1 MTPITHANGR
11 TKMNGLYFTEECS
24 WDQTLPAYLQDILFS
39 SDSFGARYCQ
49 LREEAKSNLHSDSNK
64 IRCYLGTYFP
74 RSFCESH
81 NVHTLLLGLD
91 PIRHEWLNKTEL
103 NVLDFGSGTGGNLFG
118 LLHALT
124 GIGIR
129 AKIHVYS
136 IEGNTEALSRQADLL
151 EHVRKHSGIRIEFH
165 RILKVFPNEPS
176 AFACEFRDVIDVLPQ
191 QFDLIMAWKS
201 LSELFIADQTS
212 IRGSYGHFLEAC
224 GPRLSCDGV
233 ISMLDVTIK
242 SRGRW
247 LPTVMSQ
254 ELSRY
259 MRQHDDI
266 ELIMPFG
273 CAQKQGPC
281 SPAGCYPKFN
291 FPVVHRQCAHDRT
304 KFSYFAMGRSDLAS
318 SIRDIIPDAMPCPE
332 ECGRNQTP
340 RPVPPLR
347 LMEIR

>member
-1 MTPITHANGR
+1 
-11 TKMNGLYFTEECS
+11 MNGLYFTEECP
-24 WDQTLPAYLQDILFS
+24 WDHTLPAYLQDILFS
-39 SDSFGARYCQ
+39 SDYFDARYCQ
-49 LREEAKSNLHSDSNK
+49 LREEAKSNLHSDSDK

-91 PIRHEWLNKTEL
+91 PIRRELLNKTEL
-103 NVLDFGSGTGGNLFG
+103 NVLDFGSGTGGNICG

-124 GIGIR
+124 DLGIKP
-129 AKIHVYS
+129 KIQVYS

-151 EHVRKHSGIRIEFH
+151 EHVREHSGIAIELH
-165 RILKVFPNEPS
+165 RIHKVFSNEPL
-176 AFACEFRDVIDVLPQ
+176 AFACEFRNVMDELPQ
-191 QFDLIMAWKS
+191 EFDLIMAWKS

-212 IRGSYGHFLEAC
+212 IRGSYGHFLEVC

-304 KFSYFAMGRSDLAS
+304 KFSYFAMGRNDLAS

-332 ECGRNQTP
+332 ECGRNHTP

-347 LMEIR
+347 LVEIR

>member
-1 MTPITHANGR
+1 
-11 TKMNGLYFTEECS
+11 MNGLYFTEECP
-24 WDQTLPAYLQDILFS
+24 WDHTLPAYLQDILFS

-49 LREEAKSNLHSDSNK
+49 LREEAKSNLHADLDK

-91 PIRHEWLNKTEL
+91 PIRHEWLKKTEL
-103 NVLDFGSGTGGNLFG
+103 NVLDFGSGTGGNLCG

-124 GIGIR
+124 GLDIR
-129 AKIHVYS
+129 AQIRVYS

-151 EHVRKHSGIRIEFH
+151 EHVREHSGIRIELH
-165 RILKVFPNEPS
+165 RIHKVFSNEPS
-176 AFACEFRDVIDVLPQ
+176 AFASEFRNVMDELPQ
-191 QFDLIMAWKS
+191 EFDLIMAWKS
-201 LSELFIADQTS
+201 LSELFIVDQTS
-212 IRGSYGHFLEAC
+212 IHGSYGHFVEAC
-224 GPRLSCDGV
+224 APRLSCDGV

-254 ELSRY
+254 ELNRY
-259 MRQHDDI
+259 MLQHDDI

-273 CAQKQGPC
+273 CAQKQGSC
-281 SPAGCYPKFN
+281 SSAGCYPKFN
-291 FPVVHRQCAHDRT
+291 FPVVHRQCARDRT

-318 SIRDIIPDAMPCPE
+318 SIRDTIPYSMPCPE
-332 ECGRNQTP
+332 ECGRNHTP

-347 LMEIR
+347 LMDVR